1 MYKQKLAL
9 SVSTQFGFDT
19 KTQIK
24 MFKDAGFDGFCTD
37 WKHGDPIAEYKAYA
51 DELGMIYQ
59 SIHAPFNKSDDMWH
73 GDDELAEIAVQELI
87 ECVNVC
93 ADNSIPIMVSHVYI
107 GFDDDRKP
115 NSIGLERY
123 GRVVAEAEKRG
134 VKIAFENTEGEEYLE
149 AVMKHFASSKAV
161 GFCWDTGHEMCYNYS
176 KNLLALYGDRLI
188 ATHINDN
195 LGIKDFNGRIY
206 WHDDL
211 HLLPFDGIA
220 DWDERMQRLDSCDF
234 NEIMTFELCLNSKP
248 NRHENDAYG
257 KMPLE
262 QYLAEAYKRACR
274 LAAKRKI
281 KQS

>member
-1 MYKQKLAL
+1 MYKQKTAL
-9 SVSTQFGFDT
+9 SVSSQFGVDT

-37 WKHGDPIAEYKAYA
+37 WKHGDPIEEYKAYA

-73 GDDELAEIAVQELI
+73 GDDELAETAVQELI

-93 ADNSIPIMVSHVYI
+93 ADNGIPIMVSHVYI
-107 GFDDDRKP
+107 GFDDERKP
-115 NSIGLERY
+115 NTIGLERY

-149 AVMKHFASSKAV
+149 AVMKHFASSKSV
-161 GFCWDTGHEMCYNYS
+161 GFCWDTGHEMCYNFS
-176 KNLLALYGDRLI
+176 KNLLALYGDKLI

-195 LGIKDFNGRIY
+195 LGIKDFGGRIFWY
-206 WHDDL
+206 DDL

-220 DWDERMQRLDSCDF
+220 DWDERMQRLDDCGFSD
-234 NEIMTFELCLNSKP
+234 IMTFELCRNSKP
-248 NRHENDAYG
+248 NRHENDIYG
-257 KMPLE
+257 KMTLE
-262 QYLAEAYKRACR
+262 EYLAEAYKRACK
-274 LAAKRKI
+274 LAAKRKN
-281 KQS
+281 KES